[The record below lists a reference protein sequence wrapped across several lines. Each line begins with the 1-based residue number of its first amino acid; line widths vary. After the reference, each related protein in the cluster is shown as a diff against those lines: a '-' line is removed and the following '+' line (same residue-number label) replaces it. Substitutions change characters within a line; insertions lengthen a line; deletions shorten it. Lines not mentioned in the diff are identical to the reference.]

1 MGICR
6 LSTRDTPGNFTRYMK
21 LAKLLQIYEDSS
33 NGLLTPERASN
44 HLTEVCEY
52 AIMLDSKVRDL
63 QRQIKQQQKDD

>member
-1 MGICR
+1 
-6 LSTRDTPGNFTRYMK
+6 MK

-44 HLTEVCEY
+44 HLTEVCAY

-63 QRQIKQQQKDD
+63 QRQIKQQQKDN

>member
-1 MGICR
+1 M
-6 LSTRDTPGNFTRYMK
+6 T
-21 LAKLLQIYEDSS
+21 LAKLYQIYEDSA

-44 HLTEVCEY
+44 YLTEVCAY